1 MSAATAVSSAN
12 ASGAEWRRRL
22 RAALP
27 ALSLA
32 LVIAAIAWLNPRA
45 ISYFGFTLMLNLAIP
60 IALATMAQMFVI
72 AGNDLDLSI
81 GTFVGFV
88 CCVAATWLHDT
99 PWLGVLTLIGCVA
112 LYAALGALIYL
123 RNLPSIVVTLGM
135 SFVWQGLAILLLPK
149 PGGKAPGWLL
159 AIMGVKPPFVPFP
172 IVAAVVIA
180 AVGYFGLM
188 RTSYGAILR
197 ASGGNALAI
206 ERAGW
211 SLLRAKMTLFALAG
225 VFGVLSGMAL
235 VGITTSADANIGNGY
250 TLLSIAGVILGGG
263 EFVGG
268 VVSPIGAVL
277 GALTMAMA
285 ASPLLTFMHIPP
297 DWQVAANGAILIIV
311 LAARVAITRKGV
323 GPMTAA
329 FQTLLKR
336 PWIWS
341 FVGAAVVWLAAI
353 VFTGGYGAGGMLTAA
368 LSLAVFT
375 VIVGVGQ
382 MFVITLG
389 PGNVDLSLPA
399 NIGLASAVA
408 MKTMGGDDRHGPR
421 RPRRRDRLRAC
432 GRPRQLSPDLGVAH
446 PADHR
451 DAVGELHHPVD
462 RHLLTG
468 AGCRSSRRRASPI
481 SPTLS
486 SRACRCWRS

>member
-1 MSAATAVSSAN
+1 MSAVV
-12 ASGAEWRRRL
+12 ASGASSVGGADLRRPL

-32 LVIAAIAWLNPRA
+32 LVVAAIAWLNPRA
-45 ISYFGFTLMLNLAIP
+45 ISYFGFTLMLNLAVP

-88 CCVAATWLHDT
+88 CCVSATWLSNE
-99 PWLGVLTLIGCVA
+99 PWLGALTLVGCVA

-159 AIMGVKPPFVPFP
+159 TVMGLKPPLIPFP
-172 IVAAVVIA
+172 IVAAALIA
-180 AVGYFGLM
+180 GIGYVGLM

-197 ASGGNALAI
+197 GAGGNAVAI

-211 SLLRAKMTLFALAG
+211 SLMRAKMTLFALAG
-225 VFGVLSGMAL
+225 VFGVISGMAL

-268 VVSPIGAVL
+268 NVSPIGAVI

-311 LAARVAITRKGV
+311 LAARVIISRKG
-323 GPMTAA
+323 
-329 FQTLLKR
+329 
-336 PWIWS
+336 S
-341 FVGAAVVWLAAI
+341 
-353 VFTGGYGAGGMLTAA
+353 
-368 LSLAVFT
+368 
-375 VIVGVGQ
+375 
-382 MFVITLG
+382 
-389 PGNVDLSLPA
+389 
-399 NIGLASAVA
+399 
-408 MKTMGGDDRHGPR
+408 DR
-421 RPRRRDRLRAC
+421 
-432 GRPRQLSPDLGVAH
+432 
-446 PADHR
+446 
-451 DAVGELHHPVD
+451 
-462 RHLLTG
+462 
-468 AGCRSSRRRASPI
+468 
-481 SPTLS
+481 
-486 SRACRCWRS
+486 